1 MLEAGIALVALTS
14 MEIVLGIDNI
24 VFITILTSRLPLE
37 QQPKA
42 RKVGLALALIT
53 RLLLLMSL
61 SWILGLT
68 KPIFTLHFLDSWLT
82 QLDMSEEARIEI
94 VEFSVRKL
102 ILLTGGLFLIF
113 KSVREIHERI
123 EGEEHSQS
131 SRGAAKFTSV
141 VIQIAILDIVFSL
154 DSVITAVGM
163 VDEMAVMVLAIVI
176 TVGVM
181 LFAARPIG
189 EFVDRHPTI
198 KMLALSFLIV
208 IGVALVA
215 DGAGFHIP
223 KGYIYFAMAFSVVV
237 EMLNIRMRARTRAVQ
252 LRRPDRP

>member
-1 MLEAGIALVALTS
+1 MLEAAIALVALTS

-123 EGEEHSQS
+123 EGEEQSQS

-163 VDEMAVMVLAIVI
+163 AKQLEVMIAAVILA
-176 TVGVM
+176 VGVM
-181 LFAARPIG
+181 LVFAETVSR
-189 EFVDRHPTI
+189 FVQRHPTV
-198 KMLALSFLIV
+198 KMLALSFLIL
-208 IGVALVA
+208 IGVMLVA
-215 DGAGFHIP
+215 EGIGTKIN
-223 KGYIYFAMAFSVVV
+223 KGYIYFAMAFAMAV
-237 EMLNIRMRARTRAVQ
+237 EMLN
-252 LRRPDRP
+252 LRSRGREHGK

>member
-1 MLEAGIALVALTS
+1 MLEAAIALVALTS

-68 KPIFTLHFLDSWLT
+68 KPIFTLHFLDSWLA

-131 SRGAAKFTSV
+131 SRGAANFTSV

-163 VDEMAVMVLAIVI
+163 AKQLEVMIAAVILA
-176 TVGVM
+176 VGVM
-181 LFAARPIG
+181 LVFAETVSR
-189 EFVDRHPTI
+189 FVQRHPTV
-198 KMLALSFLIV
+198 KMLALSFLIL
-208 IGVALVA
+208 IGVMLVA
-215 DGAGFHIP
+215 EGIGTKIN
-223 KGYIYFAMAFSVVV
+223 KGYIYFAMAFAMAV
-237 EMLNIRMRARTRAVQ
+237 EMLN
-252 LRRPDRP
+252 LRSRGREHGK